1 MDEAFRLDNSNV
13 GSGWHK
19 VSNSSR
25 TTDSGMQLPERVWCT
40 GAPGSRWAGVAA
52 KIEDKCPVNFNTTDR
67 LAPGRER
74 DMCNANFTPA
84 SPKGFHKGAYFG
96 KGMEFEAIVDGDYVD
111 QAFVDKDHKGCK
123 LIKSHEWANKLPEI
137 REKYP
142 NDWIMLI
149 YRPDDACFAWWYQL
163 GGFNITYPDYTH
175 FQNQSRIMACIKEQN
190 YNMLNFAYN
199 YNATWNYMSTEWIRD
214 QFGVMCYFQ
223 ADRRWKYSPMFR
235 DYKDDE
241 FSEENDHKYSQE
253 VWRKSQQFSNEANM
267 LDSECPVTYKKVL
280 PFCDI
285 LCTVI
290 KPEMK
295 WPDRKTPEWGLPYD
309 ARVKTTPL
317 VPKEPK
323 ENSEG

>member
-1 MDEAFRLDNSNV
+1 MTD
-13 GSGWHK
+13 WHK
-19 VSNSSR
+19 VSESSR
-25 TTDSGMQLPERVWCT
+25 TTPSGMQLPERVWCT

-52 KIEDKCPVNFNTTDR
+52 KLEDKCPVNFNTTDR

-96 KGMEFEAIVDGDYVD
+96 QGMEFEAIVDGDYVD

-123 LIKSHEWANKLPEI
+123 IIKSHEWAYKLPEI

-142 NDWIMLI
+142 NDWIWLI

-175 FQNQSRIMACIKEQN
+175 YQNQSRIMSCIKEQN
-190 YNMLNFAYN
+190 YNMLNFSYN
-199 YNATWNYMSTEWIRD
+199 FNASWNFMSTEWVRD
-214 QFGVMCYFQ
+214 QFGVLAYFQ
-223 ADRRWKYSPMFR
+223 ADKRWKYSPMYR
-235 DYKDDE
+235 DYDNPE

-253 VWRKSQQFSNEANM
+253 VWRKSTQFSKEANM

-295 WPDRKTPEWGLPYD
+295 WPDRKQ
-309 ARVKTTPL
+309 
-317 VPKEPK
+317 EPIV
-323 ENSEG
+323 E

>member
-1 MDEAFRLDNSNV
+1 MTD
-13 GSGWHK
+13 WHK
-19 VSNSSR
+19 VSESSR
-25 TTDSGMQLPERVWCT
+25 TTLSGMQLPERVWCT

-52 KIEDKCPVNFNTTDR
+52 KLEDKCPVNFNTTDR

-96 KGMEFEAIVDGDYVD
+96 EGMEFDAIVDGDYVD

-123 LIKSHEWANKLPEI
+123 LIKSHEWAHKLPEI

-142 NDWIMLI
+142 NDWIWMI

-199 YNATWNYMSTEWIRD
+199 FNATWNYMSTEWVRE
-214 QFGVMCYFQ
+214 QFGVLAYFQ
-223 ADRRWKYSPMFR
+223 ADKRWKYSPMYR
-235 DYKDDE
+235 DYDSPD

-253 VWRKSQQFSNEANM
+253 VWRKSTQFSKEANM

-285 LCTVI
+285 LNTVI
-290 KPEMK
+290 KPETK
-295 WPDRKTPEWGLPYD
+295 WPDRLQEPI
-309 ARVKTTPL
+309 VK
-317 VPKEPK
+317 
-323 ENSEG
+323 

>member
-1 MDEAFRLDNSNV
+1 MTD
-13 GSGWHK
+13 WHK
-19 VSNSSR
+19 VSESSR
-25 TTDSGMQLPERVWCT
+25 TTPSGMQLPERVWCT

-52 KIEDKCPVNFNTTDR
+52 KLEDKCPVNFNTTDR

-96 KGMEFEAIVDGDYVD
+96 QGMEFEAIVDGDHVD

-123 LIKSHEWANKLPEI
+123 IIKSHEWAYKLPEI

-142 NDWIMLI
+142 NDWIWLI

-175 FQNQSRIMACIKEQN
+175 YQNQSRIMSCIKEQN
-190 YNMLNFAYN
+190 YNMLNFSYN
-199 YNATWNYMSTEWIRD
+199 FNASWNFMSTEWVRD
-214 QFGVMCYFQ
+214 QFGVLAYFQ
-223 ADRRWKYSPMFR
+223 ADKRWKYSPMYR
-235 DYKDDE
+235 DYDNPE

-253 VWRKSQQFSNEANM
+253 VWRKSTQFSKEANM

-295 WPDRKTPEWGLPYD
+295 WPDRLQEPI
-309 ARVKTTPL
+309 VK
-317 VPKEPK
+317 
-323 ENSEG
+323 

>member
-1 MDEAFRLDNSNV
+1 MTD
-13 GSGWHK
+13 WHK
-19 VSNSSR
+19 VSESSR
-25 TTDSGMQLPERVWCT
+25 TTPSGMQLPERVWCT

-52 KIEDKCPVNFNTTDR
+52 KLEDKCPVNFNTTDR

-96 KGMEFEAIVDGDYVD
+96 QGMEFEAIVDGDYVD

-123 LIKSHEWANKLPEI
+123 IIKSHEWAYKLPEI

-142 NDWIMLI
+142 NDWIWMI

-175 FQNQSRIMACIKEQN
+175 YQNQSRIMSCIKEQN
-190 YNMLNFAYN
+190 YNMLNFSYN
-199 YNATWNYMSTEWIRD
+199 FNASWNFMSTEWVRD
-214 QFGVMCYFQ
+214 QFGVLAYFQ
-223 ADRRWKYSPMFR
+223 ADKRWKYSPMYR
-235 DYKDDE
+235 DYDNPE

-253 VWRKSQQFSNEANM
+253 VWRKSTQFSKEANM

-295 WPDRKTPEWGLPYD
+295 WPDRKQ
-309 ARVKTTPL
+309 
-317 VPKEPK
+317 EPIV
-323 ENSEG
+323 E